1 MRARLSPGQAPISL
15 AGELACR
22 LARDAEAVCR
32 HYLSN
37 GRRSRRYWLVGD
49 VMNTPGRSL
58 FVRLTGPDSGPGA
71 AGNWTDAATAE
82 HGDLL
87 DLIRLSRNLRDL
99 GEAMDE
105 ARRFLALPCPPIP
118 SPTDLGHM
126 PPAASGSS
134 EAARRLFRAG
144 PPVPGTPAEAY
155 LRARGITARLDWPAL
170 RYHPSAYYREAE
182 DAPLEVW
189 PALLAAVTDIDGNIT
204 GIQRTWLDPR
214 RSTKAPLA
222 DPRRALGNLLGNGV
236 RFGAAADV
244 LAAGEGVETMLALK
258 SVLPPLPVIAGLS
271 ANHLAAL
278 DLPPAPGSGR
288 GRLCSASMSPA
299 TTTRPV
305 SRRRTGCANAAS
317 PPASKS
323 ASSCRSMAT
332 STSISAVWAPTACWR
347 ISRIS
352 SSPPT
357 GRAFCPMLAAPIR
370 GGETQRHFGSFA
382 PRRKEGAAFRLPA
395 PACLSRKR
403 SRACGLPER
412 RFAGGEAGLQWRRP
426 TIFRRRADHST
437 DTSHREPAISPA
449 LQREAK

>member
-1 MRARLSPGQAPISL
+1 MISAAADLAR
-15 AGELACR
+15 R

-37 GRRSRRYWLVGD
+37 GHRQGHYWVIGD

-58 FVRLTGPDSGPGA
+58 YVRLTGPDSGPGA
-71 AGNWTDAATAE
+71 AGKWTDAASPSE

-87 DLIRLSRNLRDL
+87 DLIRLNRNLRDL

-105 ARRFLALPCPPIP
+105 ARRFLALPRPPIP
-118 SPTDLGHM
+118 SPPNLGHT

-134 EAARRLFRAG
+134 EAARRLFQAG
-144 PPVPGTPAEAY
+144 RPVPGTPAEAY
-155 LRARGITARLDWPAL
+155 LRARGITGRLDWPAL
-170 RYHPSAYYREAE
+170 RYHPSVYYRET
-182 DAPLEVW
+182 DHAPLESW
-189 PALLAAVTDIDGNIT
+189 PALLAAVTDLDGNIT

-214 RSTKAPLA
+214 RPDKAPLA
-222 DPRRALGNLLGNGV
+222 DPRRALGHLLGNGV
-236 RFGAAADV
+236 RFGKAGRGHPRRRRRCRDHARAQIGAA
-244 LAAGEGVETMLALK
+244 LIAGHCRALGQPPRRPR
-258 SVLPPLPVIAGLS
+258 SPLPP
-271 ANHLAAL
+271 
-278 DLPPAPGSGR
+278 DRSGP
-288 GRLCSASMSPA
+288 LCAVSMSPA

-305 SRRRTGCANAAS
+305 SGRRRGCANAAS

-332 STSISAVWAPTACWR
+332 STSICAVSAPRACGH

-357 GRAFCPMLAAPIR
+357 GRAFCPIPAAPIR
-370 GGETQRHFGSFA
+370 GGEPQGHSGSAA
-382 PRRKEGAAFRLPA
+382 PRRKEERLFVCGGGVPQ
-395 PACLSRKR
+395 PEK

-426 TIFRRRADHST
+426 AIFRRRADHPT
-437 DTSHREPAISPA
+437 DTNHGEPAISPA